1 MESDPTSDQ
10 APRIGILVVSD
21 RAHRGEYEDRSG
33 PAVSAYLNAVLD
45 QDWIQ
50 EKVVVPDEQPQ
61 ISAAL
66 CDLADA
72 RGCCL
77 VITSGGTGPAPRDVT
92 PEATRAVLEK
102 ELPGLGEAMRAASL
116 EQVPTAAL
124 SRQTGGIR
132 GRCLILN
139 LPGSPKAVSEC
150 LDAVFAAVPDCV
162 DLIGGPRLV
171 TNPDVVTAYRPHE

>member
-1 MESDPTSDQ
+1 MAPDD

-33 PAVSAYLNAVLD
+33 PAVAAYVDRALD
-45 QDWIQ
+45 QEWMPETLI
-50 EKVVVPDEQPQ
+50 VPDEQPG
-61 ISAAL
+61 IEAAIREL
-66 CDLADA
+66 VDV

-77 VITSGGTGPAPRDVT
+77 VITSGGTGPGLRDVT

-116 EQVPTAAL
+116 GTVPTAIL
-124 SRQTGGIR
+124 SRQTAGIR
-132 GRCLILN
+132 GRCLIVN

-150 LDAVFAAVPDCV
+150 LDAVFPAIPDCIDV
-162 DLIGGPRLV
+162 IGGPRLV
-171 TNPDVVTAYRPHE
+171 TDPEVVPTYRRHG